1 MKTALK
7 DLIEK
12 LQKFRL
18 IKEDENSYE
27 LFRQLEYEAELKEKE
42 QIIDACNA
50 NLKGFLTNGKN
61 YYDLNFNHHIESE
74 PNTYTNFTPYDANAK
89 AEYNDSLTNF
99 TPNI

>member
-27 LFRQLEYEAELKEKE
+27 LFRQLELESLQKEKE
-42 QIIDACNA
+42 QIIKSWG
-50 NLKGFLTNGKN
+50 KGYSTGCVVGSNDYTNEDEEKDNGN
-61 YYDLNFNHHIESE
+61 YYYNQ
-74 PNTYTNFTPYDANAK
+74 TYNQNK
-89 AEYNDSLTNF
+89 
-99 TPNI
+99 

>member
-42 QIIDACNA
+42 QIMNDYRHGHIDGFTSA
-50 NLKGFLTNGKN
+50 NHLGTEFENEDD
-61 YYDLNFNHHIESE
+61 YYNQ
-74 PNTYTNFTPYDANAK
+74 TYNQNK
-89 AEYNDSLTNF
+89 
-99 TPNI
+99 

>member
-27 LFRQLEYEAELKEKE
+27 LFRQLELESLEKEKE
-42 QIIDACNA
+42 QII
-50 NLKGFLTNGKN
+50 
-61 YYDLNFNHHIESE
+61 NFAYEILETSDEHQSGYVSIEE
-74 PNTYTNFTPYDANAK
+74 IYNKTYNQNK
-89 AEYNDSLTNF
+89 
-99 TPNI
+99 